1 MSRGARPFG
10 RRRGREAWL
19 AAFCSKVGLPT
30 PGEVAA
36 EAAQDKA
43 KA

>member
-1 MSRGARPFG
+1 MSREPR
-10 RRRGREAWL
+10 L
-19 AAFCSKVGLPT
+19 AAFCRKVGLPT

-36 EAAQDKA
+36 EATADKA

>member
-1 MSRGARPFG
+1 MSWGMHT
-10 RRRGREAWL
+10 
-19 AAFCSKVGLPT
+19 FCRKVGLPT